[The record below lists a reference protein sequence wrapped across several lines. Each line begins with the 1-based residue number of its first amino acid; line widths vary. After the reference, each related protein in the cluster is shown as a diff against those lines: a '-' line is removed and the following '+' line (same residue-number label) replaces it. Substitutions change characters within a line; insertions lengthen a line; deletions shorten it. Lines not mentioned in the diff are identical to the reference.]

1 MMRSVLVLLAVLG
14 IALALLPL
22 VFDAGTA
29 EAPGKLAS
37 SYLENAPRDFGAA
50 NVVTAIVVSY
60 RGFDT
65 LGEVAVLFAATAGV
79 GALLTRKRLG
89 LGETNPEPKPAATEI
104 LVTATGLLKGLLVM
118 FGVYIFLH
126 GHLSP
131 GGGFQGG
138 VVIATALLLGL
149 LAKPESR
156 LAHGVMTAVESLS
169 GAAYVG
175 LGLLGAFLAW
185 GFLDPRALP
194 LGRIGA
200 LASAGTIPLIYSMI
214 GLKVG
219 AELSGILDALKGD
232 RE

>member
-1 MMRSVLVLLAVLG
+1 MMRKILVALAVLG
-14 IALALLPL
+14 FAFAFLPL
-22 VFDAGTA
+22 AYEAGMA
-29 EAPGKLAS
+29 KKPGELAS
-37 SYLENAPRDFGAA
+37 AYLEQSPKDFAAA

-79 GALLTRKRLG
+79 GALLTRKRMG
-89 LGETNPEPKPAATEI
+89 SAATGGDRTEATEV
-104 LVTATGLLKGLLVM
+104 LRTATGLLTGLLVM
-118 FGVYIFLH
+118 FGVYIFMH
-126 GHLSP
+126 GHLTP

-138 VVIATALLLGL
+138 VVIATAVLLNL
-149 LAKPESR
+149 LASPGSHVS
-156 LAHGVMTAVESLS
+156 HGVMATVESLS
-169 GAAYVG
+169 GAAYVA

-185 GFLDPRALP
+185 GFLDPRVLP
-194 LGRIGA
+194 IGRIGQ
-200 LASAGTIPLIYSMI
+200 LASAGTIPLIYSAI

>member
-1 MMRSVLVLLAVLG
+1 MMRRVLVFLAVAG
-14 IALALLPL
+14 MAAALLPL
-22 VFDAGTA
+22 ALGTGVP
-29 EAPGKLAS
+29 EAPGALAS
-37 SYLENAPRDFGAA
+37 SYLSDAPGDFGAA

-89 LGETNPEPKPAATEI
+89 LGAAESEPKPAATEI
-104 LVTATGLLKGLLVM
+104 LVTATGLLTGLLVM

-126 GHLSP
+126 GHLTP

-149 LAKPESR
+149 LARPESR
-156 LAHGVMTAVESLS
+156 LSHGIMAAVESLS

-175 LGLLGAFLAW
+175 MGLLGAFLAW

-194 LGRIGA
+194 LGRIGS
-200 LASAGTIPLIYSMI
+200 LVSAGSIPVIYSLI

>member
-1 MMRSVLVLLAVLG
+1 MMRRVMVLLAVLG
-14 IALALLPL
+14 LAVALLPL
-22 VFDAGTA
+22 VLKAGVA
-29 EAPGKLAS
+29 EAPGRLAAA
-37 SYLENAPRDFGAA
+37 YLESAPEDFAAA

-89 LGETNPEPKPAATEI
+89 LAPDAREVRPAAAEI
-104 LVTATGLLKGLLVM
+104 LVTATGLLMGLLVL

-126 GHLSP
+126 GHLTP

-138 VVIATALLLGL
+138 VVIATAVLLGL
-149 LAKPESR
+149 LARPESH

-169 GAAYVG
+169 GVAYVG
-175 LGLLGAFLAW
+175 LGLLGAFLAR
-185 GFLDPRALP
+185 GFLDPRILP
-194 LGRIGA
+194 HGEIGS
-200 LASAGTIPLIYSMI
+200 LLSAGAIPLIYSMI

-232 RE
+232 RA

>member
-1 MMRSVLVLLAVLG
+1 MMRKVLVTLAIIG
-14 IALALLPL
+14 FAFALLPM
-22 VFDAGTA
+22 VFEAGTPD
-29 EAPGKLAS
+29 APGGLAS
-37 SYLENAPRDFGAA
+37 AYLEKSPQDFATA

-89 LGETNPEPKPAATEI
+89 LTEPDAPKTPSTEI
-104 LVTATGLLKGLLVM
+104 LYTATNLLTSLLVM
-118 FGVYIFLH
+118 FGVYIFIH
-126 GHLSP
+126 GHLTP

-138 VVIATALLLGL
+138 VVIATAVLLNL
-149 LAKPESR
+149 LASPGSHV
-156 LAHGVMTAVESLS
+156 AHSVMSAVESLS
-169 GAAYVG
+169 GAFYVG

-185 GFLDPRALP
+185 GFLDPRVLP
-194 LGRIGA
+194 IGKIGA
-200 LASAGTIPLIYSMI
+200 LVSAGSIPLIYSVI

-219 AELSGILDALKGD
+219 AELSAILDALKGD

>member
-1 MMRSVLVLLAVLG
+1 MMRKVLVFLALIG
-14 IALALLPL
+14 FAFALLPL
-22 VFDAGTA
+22 AYRAGVADEPNALATA
-29 EAPGKLAS
+29 
-37 SYLENAPRDFGAA
+37 YLERAPAELATA

-79 GALLTRKRLG
+79 GALLTKKRLG
-89 LGETNPEPKPAATEI
+89 SAGARAPRKEATEV
-104 LVTATGLLKGLLVM
+104 LGTAARLLTSLLAL
-118 FGVYIFLH
+118 FGVYIFTH
-126 GHLSP
+126 GHLTP

-138 VVIATALLLGL
+138 VVIATAVLLNI
-149 LAKPESR
+149 LARPQSH
-156 LAHGVMTAVESLS
+156 LAHGLMTAVESLS
-169 GAAYVG
+169 GAAYVA

-194 LGRIGA
+194 LGELGK
-200 LASAGTIPLIYSMI
+200 LVSAGAIPLIYSVV

-219 AELSGILDALKGD
+219 AELSGILEALKGD